1 MQQKICGFI
10 DIINWKFFFPTTDK
24 FWGTYLDYR
33 PNICYRFFMVGGEIQ
48 QRIEEFSAE
57 WYLIRYAIIATSRSV
72 DKLLKNPREMHP
84 NEEIIFPKSKKT
96 DLAENH
102 EKMMHEYESKNDRP
116 VLGKKNFQK
125 SAIRKNIV

>member
-1 MQQKICGFI
+1 
-10 DIINWKFFFPTTDK
+10 
-24 FWGTYLDYR
+24 
-33 PNICYRFFMVGGEIQ
+33 
-48 QRIEEFSAE
+48 
-57 WYLIRYAIIATSRSV
+57 
-72 DKLLKNPREMHP
+72 MHQ

-125 SAIRKNIV
+125 SAIRKKYRINKMKTCKNDQIHERV